1 MRKIGQAMR
10 NSTPLSPAQTRRWL
24 KPLTFTANDGALVG
38 APWETTKRPSLNAP
52 SGYRPP
58 ARLRHRLPLPMYA
71 GTYQCAGSNDTLV
84 ISVDANPGLLVTQFL
99 INGTDAAKGFL
110 AMGDQIRLTPSGLVS
125 KGGARIGLR
134 SVLTRKPIPEGA
146 FVRNCVDWF
155 NVGGTLIGGCR
166 WMGEGVEGG
175 VFEGAAGLG

>member
-1 MRKIGQAMR
+1 
-10 NSTPLSPAQTRRWL
+10 
-24 KPLTFTANDGALVG
+24 
-38 APWETTKRPSLNAP
+38 
-52 SGYRPP
+52 
-58 ARLRHRLPLPMYA
+58 MYA

-146 FVRNCVDWF
+146 FYPRLYALKKKLDPYGLFYAPTAVGSEDWY
-155 NVGGTLIGGCR
+155 VTDQI
-166 WMGEGVEGG
+166 
-175 VFEGAAGLG
+175 